1 MHNRKFTKE
10 ELGQFNGKN
19 DSPAFIACN
28 GRVYDVTG
36 SFLWQKGRHQAM
48 HNAGSDLT
56 ESIDQAPHGTDL
68 LERFPVVGT
77 LSEK

>member
-1 MHNRKFTKE
+1 
-10 ELGQFNGKN
+10 
-19 DSPAFIACN
+19 
-28 GRVYDVTG
+28 
-36 SFLWQKGRHQAM
+36 M